1 MLVLSRKVGER
12 IVVPEYRLS
21 ITIVAIEGSKVRLGI
36 SAPPEVAVHREEVWR
51 QIQEEQV
58 EGKFLSR
65 PRAAKVEK
73 RAEPF
78 FITVFHDR
86 GDTHE
91 FDDEVE

>member
-51 QIQEEQV
+51 QIQEGQV
-58 EGKFLSR
+58 EGRFSGH
-65 PRAAKVEK
+65 PRATKVEK
-73 RAEPF
+73 GADPF
-78 FITVFHDR
+78 FITVFHDG
-86 GDTHE
+86 GDNHE